1 MSSSKSK
8 LLNKSNN
15 NVYQKYNLRD
25 KTKLKKCSQP
35 EPPLNEDSDDSKYTD
50 DDKSEDIEDESS
62 ESDDSDDDV
71 SSQEC
76 EEKQT
81 KDKNKSNFN
90 NTQFLKTLLDIFPSK
105 YMNEKVKTI
114 TKEDNE
120 NIKSSKKSIKNKKE
134 TKTPISPNKYSK
146 HTNHSVKQKT
156 IECENDNNEYS
167 NDDTEDDAEENS
179 SNSSSVS
186 NKNENNPKCNKNEK
200 QSKNYFVL
208 NIGNATEED
217 NYDDNYES
225 EPTDDDDEY
234 ECNSEDEQTF
244 MKEKYEKVIEIQNNV
259 PTKKE
264 AESSKKTNSDDTIEL
279 TDNSI
284 ETQNI
289 ETEYVELLELKKQFT
304 EKLSKNPKNKIIQHA
319 LDDCKVHISKL
330 IKNARNQNAKYY
342 HKLIYDDNKTPSE
355 MDYFKKKLSNE
366 EQLRIMNELKEINKH
381 INIEK
386 PYRLSILQSKMN
398 PKYKAI
404 AIQKLNM
411 LRSMEPGDP
420 EYYKNKLWVDTFM
433 KIPFNIYKNMS
444 VKMSDGIEVCNHFM
458 KNAKNVLDKCVYGL
472 NDAKMQIMQMMGQW
486 ITNPTALGTAI
497 AIHGPP
503 GSGKTSLVKDGI
515 SKILGREFSF
525 IALGGSGDSS
535 FLEGHSYTYEGS
547 TWGKIVSILIES
559 KCMNPII
566 YFDELDKISDT
577 PRGQE
582 IIGVLTH
589 LTDTTQNDHFRDKY
603 FSEIDFDLSKC
614 LFIFSY
620 NDENL
625 INPILKD
632 RMYRIQTKGYDS
644 KEKVIIARDY
654 LLPKIREQVNFND
667 TDIIIPDDTILYIAG
682 NVALTK
688 NESGVRNLKRCLEII
703 YTKLNLFR
711 LINSDDI
718 IFSKEIK
725 NLNVSFPF
733 TVTRK
738 EVDIIIKNEESQNQS
753 LLSMYV

>member
-1 MSSSKSK
+1 MSSSNKSK
-8 LLNKSNN
+8 VVNKSNN
-15 NVYQKYNLRD
+15 TLSQKKYNLRD
-25 KTKLKKCSQP
+25 KTKLKKSSQP
-35 EPPLNEDSDDSKYTD
+35 EPPSDSDDCDDSDYTD
-50 DDKSEDIEDESS
+50 EKSEDIEDESS
-62 ESDDSDDDV
+62 ETEYTDEDDDDDK
-71 SSQEC
+71 EDKC
-76 EEKQT
+76 NKCKFNTT
-81 KDKNKSNFN
+81 KFR
-90 NTQFLKTLLDIFPSK
+90 KTLFNMFPSK
-105 YMNEKVKTI
+105 YMAEKVKAT
-114 TKEDNE
+114 TKED
-120 NIKSSKKSIKNKKE
+120 
-134 TKTPISPNKYSK
+134 SK
-146 HTNHSVKQKT
+146 HNKHTKNNVKTNKT
-156 IECENDNNEYS
+156 SKRRSCYSDSEEPDDDDEEYEDELDDEEEYDDDDDDLSLGS
-167 NDDTEDDAEENS
+167 NDSD
-179 SNSSSVS
+179 
-186 NKNENNPKCNKNEK
+186 NNPKCNKNGK
-200 QSKNYFVL
+200 NPKKNYIVL
-208 NIGNATEED
+208 NLGNSNDDE
-217 NYDDNYES
+217 YDENYES
-225 EPTDDDDEY
+225 EPTDDDDNY

-244 MKEKYEKVIEIQNNV
+244 MKEKYEKVVEIQDKV
-259 PTKKE
+259 KPTNKSIE
-264 AESSKKTNSDDTIEL
+264 NSQCESSKTPKSKNNNNENEL
-279 TDNSI
+279 ENEPTEN
-284 ETQNI
+284 QNI
-289 ETEYVELLELKKQFT
+289 ESEYVELLELKKQFT
-304 EKLSKNPKNKIIQHA
+304 EKLIKHPNNKFIQKA
-319 LDDCKVHISKL
+319 LADCKFHISKL
-330 IKNARNQNAKYY
+330 IKTARNRNAKYY
-342 HKLIYDDNKTPSE
+342 HKLIYGDNKIPSE
-355 MDYFKKKLSNE
+355 IDYFKKKLSNE

-386 PYRLSILQSKMN
+386 PYRLSILQSKMH

-404 AIQKLNM
+404 AMQKLNM

-420 EYYKNKLWVDTFM
+420 EYYKIKLWVDTFM
-433 KIPFNIYKNMS
+433 KIPFNIHKNLS
-444 VKMSDGIEVCNHFM
+444 VKMSDGIGVCNNFM
-458 KNAKNVLDKCVYGL
+458 KNAKQVLDKCVYGL

-559 KCMNPII
+559 KCMNPVI

-589 LTDTTQNDHFRDKY
+589 LTDTTQNDHFHDKY

-654 LLPKIREQVNFND
+654 LLPKIREQVGFND

-682 NVALTK
+682 NSALTK

-703 YTKLNLFR
+703 HTKLNLFR
-711 LINSDDI
+711 LIDSDDI
-718 IFSKEIK
+718 IFSKEMK
-725 NLNVSFPF
+725 NMKVSFPF

-753 LLSMYV
+753 LLAMYV

>member
-15 NVYQKYNLRD
+15 NLYQKYNLRD

-50 DDKSEDIEDESS
+50 DDKSEDIEDEST
-62 ESDDSDDDV
+62 ESDDSEDDV

-81 KDKNKSNFN
+81 KDKNKYNFN

-114 TKEDNE
+114 TKEETE

-134 TKTPISPNKYSK
+134 TKNPISPNKYSK

-156 IECENDNNEYS
+156 IECENDNNEDS
-167 NDDTEDDAEENS
+167 NDDTEDDGEENS

-244 MKEKYEKVIEIQNNV
+244 MKEKYEKVIEPQNNV

-264 AESSKKTNSDDTIEL
+264 SESSKKTNSDDTIEL

>member
-1 MSSSKSK
+1 MSSNKSK
-8 LLNKSNN
+8 IVNKSNN
-15 NVYQKYNLRD
+15 TSSQKKYNLRD
-25 KTKLKKCSQP
+25 KTKLKKSSQP
-35 EPPLNEDSDDSKYTD
+35 EPPSDSEDFDDSDYTTD
-50 DDKSEDIEDESS
+50 NSEDIEDDSS
-62 ESDDSDDDV
+62 EYSDECDSSEEYEADD
-71 SSQEC
+71 
-76 EEKQT
+76 K
-81 KDKNKSNFN
+81 FN
-90 NTQFLKTLLDIFPSK
+90 ATSFRKTLFDLFPSK
-105 YMNEKVKTI
+105 YMSEKLKSS
-114 TKEDNE
+114 TKENGKSNKPTKN
-120 NIKSSKKSIKNKKE
+120 NIKTNKK
-134 TKTPISPNKYSK
+134 TKRKQRESYSEESES
-146 HTNHSVKQKT
+146 SV
-156 IECENDNNEYS
+156 E
-167 NDDTEDDAEENS
+167 EDDEDEDDSEDDS
-179 SNSSSVS
+179 SCSYDSD
-186 NKNENNPKCNKNEK
+186 NNPKCNKNGK
-200 QSKNYFVL
+200 NSKKNYIVL
-208 NIGNATEED
+208 NIGNANDDE
-217 NYDDNYES
+217 YDENYES
-225 EPTDDDDEY
+225 EPTDDDDTY

-244 MKEKYEKVIEIQNNV
+244 MKEKYEKVVEIQDNV
-259 PTKKE
+259 KPQIKSIVNSPKNSSNSTTSKDANCE
-264 AESSKKTNSDDTIEL
+264 NELENES
-279 TDNSI
+279 
-284 ETQNI
+284 I

-304 EKLSKNPKNKIIQHA
+304 EKLIKHPNNKFIQKA
-319 LDDCKVHISKL
+319 LTDCKFHISKL
-330 IKNARNQNAKYY
+330 IKTARNRNAKYY
-342 HKLIYDDNKTPSE
+342 HKLIYGDTKTPSE
-355 MDYFKKKLSNE
+355 IDYFKKKLSNE

-386 PYRLSILQSKMN
+386 PYRLSILQSKMH

-404 AIQKLNM
+404 AMQKLNM

-420 EYYKNKLWVDTFM
+420 EYYKIKLWVDTFM
-433 KIPFNIYKNMS
+433 KIPFNIHKNLS
-444 VKMSDGIEVCNHFM
+444 VKMSDGIGVCNHFM
-458 KNAKNVLDKCVYGL
+458 KNAKQVLDKCVYGL

-559 KCMNPII
+559 KCMNPVI

-589 LTDTTQNDHFRDKY
+589 LTDTTQNDHFHDKY

-620 NDENL
+620 NDETL

-654 LLPKIREQVNFND
+654 LLPKIREQVGFND

-682 NVALTK
+682 NSALTK

-703 YTKLNLFR
+703 HTKLNLFR
-711 LINSDDI
+711 LIDSDDI
-718 IFSKEIK
+718 IFSNEMKSMK
-725 NLNVSFPF
+725 VSFPI

-753 LLSMYV
+753 LLAMYV